1 MVKSSPFSVLN
12 VSAPDAAKRLLGCE
26 LERVLPSGQILR
38 VRIIETEAYDEDD
51 PGSHTYRGKTLRN
64 SIMFGPAG
72 FLYVYFIYGMH
83 HCCNVVTGPDGHGEA
98 VLIRA
103 VEPIT
108 GESEMVVR
116 RHGLTGESV
125 TNGPSKLCE
134 ALGIT
139 RELNGHDLSKRPVR
153 LHIKPALANDEIVQ
167 TTRIGLRLG
176 TDTPW
181 RFYIKNSLYVSKKRH

>member
-1 MVKSSPFSVLN
+1 MLDL
-12 VSAPDAAKRLLGCE
+12 SAPDAAKRLLGCE
-26 LERVLPSGQILR
+26 LERILPDGHVLR
-38 VRIIETEAYDEDD
+38 VRIVETEAYDEND

-108 GESEMVVR
+108 GESEIIGR
-116 RHGLTGESV
+116 RHGATGKNV

-139 RELNGHDLSKRPVR
+139 RELNGHDLSRQPVR
-153 LHIKPALANDEIVQ
+153 LHIKPALADTEIIQ

-176 TDTPW
+176 ADTPW
-181 RFYIKNSLYVSKKRH
+181 RFYVKDNPYVSKR